1 MNNNR
6 KELFRLLPLWG
17 GQLISICGSNIVQFA
32 LIWYITEKYSSTIVL
47 SVSTIFT
54 YIPAILLGP
63 IIGSII
69 DKIEKKKIMI
79 FSDLISALATCI
91 FVFLLK
97 NDYANTFFIY
107 MLFFIRS
114 VCNQFQTLASV
125 IAVSNSVEK
134 ENLTSAAGVNLT
146 INGISNFVAPIVG
159 AILLKVWSIDNIL
172 LLEIVTALFAILCLC
187 FFRVNEIIGNE
198 TKEKNIIEQF
208 KTLKVYKDIFQY
220 SIFIALLN
228 LCMSPSI
235 TILPLLVSS
244 ILKKDVSILA
254 IIEASYVIGM
264 IVGGLIVGLFKNKSN
279 YHNRII
285 VSAFLYS
292 ILFLVFGILLFFQ
305 NINLFIYYILLFLVG
320 NLFSIFNSNI
330 TAFFQN
336 EIPKE
341 EQGVMFGTISAV
353 NTAVI
358 PIGLVIEIVF
368 TKITSVQYWYS
379 FAGLLM
385 LIFCVL
391 FSIKANKKI
400 NQNNVQ
406 VS

>member
-1 MNNNR
+1 
-6 KELFRLLPLWG
+6 
-17 GQLISICGSNIVQFA
+17 
-32 LIWYITEKYSSTIVL
+32 
-47 SVSTIFT
+47 
-54 YIPAILLGP
+54 
-63 IIGSII
+63 
-69 DKIEKKKIMI
+69 
-79 FSDLISALATCI
+79 
-91 FVFLLK
+91 
-97 NDYANTFFIY
+97 
-107 MLFFIRS
+107 
-114 VCNQFQTLASV
+114 
-125 IAVSNSVEK
+125 
-134 ENLTSAAGVNLT
+134 
-146 INGISNFVAPIVG
+146 
-159 AILLKVWSIDNIL
+159 
-172 LLEIVTALFAILCLC
+172 
-187 FFRVNEIIGNE
+187 
-198 TKEKNIIEQF
+198 
-208 KTLKVYKDIFQY
+208 
-220 SIFIALLN
+220 
-228 LCMSPSI
+228 MSPSI